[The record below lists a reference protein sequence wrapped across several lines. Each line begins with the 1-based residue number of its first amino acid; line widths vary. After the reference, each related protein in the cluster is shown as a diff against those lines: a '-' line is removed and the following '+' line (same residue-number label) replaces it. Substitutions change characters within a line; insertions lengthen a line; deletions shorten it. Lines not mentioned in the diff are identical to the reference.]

1 MSVLASAYDRLGE
14 TRLEFGCCDTTFR
27 VHASGVRAASG
38 AAAARRTAAE
48 LEAELDAFDPE
59 SAVSRLNDRG
69 SVRNSHVARI
79 VRRGLEY
86 ADRTGGVFD
95 IRQGRLEHDLKA
107 YLRGERDAPPETFDT
122 GSVTVD
128 GNLVETDLPLDLNGL
143 AKGYIVDRAAS
154 ALAGLG
160 RTGFVSGGGDL
171 SPPTGP
177 VGIESPYG
185 DETPLNVLDTEWSV
199 ATSGGYRRERAG
211 VDHVYAPTAERIGA
225 CHESVTVVARRDCME
240 ADALAT
246 TLVALPLDD
255 ALSLAEGWDGL
266 DALVVHGGVF
276 HRTEGFERHVVD
288 A

>member
-1 MSVLASAYDRLGE
+1 MSVLSAAYDRLGE
-14 TRLEFGCCDTTFR
+14 THLEFGCCDTTFR
-27 VHASGVRAASG
+27 IHATGVRAASR
-38 AAAARRTAAE
+38 AVAARRTAEE
-48 LEAELDAFDPE
+48 LEAHLDGFDPE

-69 SVRNSHVARI
+69 AVRNPHVARI

-86 ADRTGGVFD
+86 GDRTGGVFD

-128 GNLVETDLPLDLNGL
+128 GDRVETERPLDLNGL

-160 RTGFVSGGGDL
+160 RSGFVNGGGDL

-185 DETPLNVLDTEWSV
+185 DETPLKVLDTEWSV
-199 ATSGGYRRERAG
+199 ATSGGYRRERDG
-211 VDHVYAPTAERIGA
+211 VDHVYEPTVERIGA
-225 CHESVTVVARRDCME
+225 RHESVTVVARRDCME

-246 TLVALPLDD
+246 TLAALPLDD
-255 ALSLAEGWDGL
+255 ALSLAEAWDGL
-266 DALVVHGGVF
+266 EALVVHGGVF
-276 HRTEGFERHVVD
+276 HRTEGFDRHVVD
-288 A
+288 E

>member
-1 MSVLASAYDRLGE
+1 MSVLSSAYDRLSE

-27 VHASGVRAASG
+27 VHATGVRSASG

-95 IRQGRLEHDLKA
+95 IRQGRLEHELKA
-107 YLRGERDAPPETFDT
+107 YLSGERDAPPETFDT
-122 GSVTVD
+122 GSITVD
-128 GNLVETDLPLDLNGL
+128 GDRVETDRPLDLNGL
-143 AKGYIVDRAAS
+143 AKGYIVDRAAG
-154 ALAGLG
+154 ALDGLG

-185 DETPLNVLDTEWSV
+185 DETPLKILDTEWSV

-211 VDHVYAPTAERIGA
+211 VDHVYEPTAERIGA
-225 CHESVTVVARRDCME
+225 RHESVTVVARRDCME

-246 TLVALPLDD
+246 TLAALPLDD

-276 HRTEGFERHVVD
+276 YRTEGFDRHVVD

>member
-14 TRLEFGCCDTTFR
+14 RRLEFGCCDTTFR

-38 AAAARRTAAE
+38 AAAARRTAEA

-59 SAVSRLNDRG
+59 SAVSRLNERG
-69 SVRNSHVARI
+69 SVRNPHVARI
-79 VRRGLEY
+79 VDRGLEY
-86 ADRTGGVFD
+86 VERTGGVFD

-107 YLRGERDAPPETFDT
+107 YLRGDRESPPETFAT
-122 GSVTVD
+122 GTVTVD
-128 GNLVETDLPLDLNGL
+128 GDRVETDVPLDLNGL

-154 ALAGLG
+154 AIGGLG

-185 DETPLNVLDTEWSV
+185 DETPLKVLDTEWSV
-199 ATSGGYRRERAG
+199 ATSGGYRRDRAG
-211 VDHVYAPTAERIGA
+211 VDHVYEPTAERIGA
-225 CHESVTVVARRDCME
+225 RHESVTVLARRDCME

-246 TLVALPLDD
+246 TLAALPLDD
-255 ALSLAEGWDGL
+255 ALSLAEGLDGL

-276 HRTEGFERHVVD
+276 HRTEGFDRHVVD